1 MDAEE
6 GTDRHEDHEFDLM
19 TARIHEKLIIEGED
33 TSMANAMLGRL
44 VDEARP
50 STLRREEHFLPGRAL

>member
-1 MDAEE
+1 
-6 GTDRHEDHEFDLM
+6 M
-19 TARIHEKLIIEGED
+19 TARIHEKLTIEGED

-44 VDEARP
+44 VDGARP